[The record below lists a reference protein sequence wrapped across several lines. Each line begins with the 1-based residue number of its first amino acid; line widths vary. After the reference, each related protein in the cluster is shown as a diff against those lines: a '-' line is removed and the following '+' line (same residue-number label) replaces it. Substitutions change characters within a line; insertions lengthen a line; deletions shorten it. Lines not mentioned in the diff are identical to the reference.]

1 MRNLV
6 KGRVLLDVSAHKR
19 AADSNQAHHLNTSI
33 DKILILAHVE
43 DLTKLRTPTLER
55 VKALKSMVVF
65 H

>member
-1 MRNLV
+1 MRNLA
-6 KGRVLLDVSAHKR
+6 KGRVLLDVIAHER
-19 AADSNQAHHLNTSI
+19 AADSCRAHHLNISI